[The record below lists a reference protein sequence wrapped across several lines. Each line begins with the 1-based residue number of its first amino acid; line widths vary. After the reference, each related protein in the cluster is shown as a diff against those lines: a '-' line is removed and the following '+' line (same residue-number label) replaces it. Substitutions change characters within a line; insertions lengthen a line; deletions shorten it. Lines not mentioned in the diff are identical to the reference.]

1 MRYRPT
7 HGLQHGGAVA
17 AVPVAAAHLGL
28 GWAESLGRDIARE
41 SAGTKRSG
49 KAAPPRRSWSE
60 AFASGVRGS
69 EQGHASQ
76 RVTRAVA
83 ALPPLPSE
91 SEGDE

>member
-1 MRYRPT
+1 MKHQPT
-7 HGLQHGGAVA
+7 HGQRGGEAESEDPA
-17 AVPVAAAHLGL
+17 PLGL

-41 SAGTKRSG
+41 STGTKRSG